1 MDMDIGHII
10 DNKTMRQDIFIDKD
24 ILYRYD
30 I

>member
-1 MDMDIGHII
+1 MDMDIGHI